1 VIPWTPFEGGALEI
15 QAAIGTSKAESSFA
29 VAVLPAV
36 WLFRIYAVLIVGA
49 AGFLSVAFGPDN
61 NWDLRF
67 YHLYAPW
74 AYLHGRY
81 LYDVGPAQFQS
92 FFNPTADFLFYALT
106 SSILNE
112 TPRIVAF
119 IMGAVHGINAVLILA
134 IASHVLGPL
143 ALRERSMLTASALLM
158 GVSGAGFV
166 SLLGTTTND
175 LVNSIFVLGSLLGVL
190 KLADQGNER
199 AAWRGFAW
207 SGLLAGVGVGLK
219 YTAAVFIP
227 GLALIALIVAVRR
240 KTAFGPIAFGVA
252 ATLGFLAM
260 AGHHLFTLWHAFGN
274 PVFPLFN
281 NIFQS
286 PYYEPEAIRD
296 VQFLPRDPWQLIAY
310 PFYWARTNSELVSEL
325 PFRDVRCA
333 IAYIAIVAG
342 SLTLL
347 SRRARIQRRV
357 GGLFA
362 ETRGLG
368 LVFIFVATSYFV
380 WLGLGNYR
388 YAVTFE
394 MLTGIVTMGALIWLF
409 ENSRLRIV
417 VAILL
422 LTIAAAA
429 TVYPDWGHG
438 EHPST
443 GISPARYGDRY
454 VDVRVPQLPAN
465 SIVLIATRSPVA
477 YFIPFA
483 EPTAQYLGIENNY
496 LELSQ
501 NNKLA
506 SEVKRIMWAQG
517 RSKFIVSV
525 GEFDGSKMNSLLEQF
540 GLRLST
546 SPCQPIRS
554 NLEEE
559 EEALS
564 LCSVITN

>member
-1 VIPWTPFEGGALEI
+1 MEI
-15 QAAIGTSKAESSFA
+15 QAVTDTSKAQSSFA
-29 VAVLPAV
+29 VGMLLTA
-36 WLFRIYAVLIVGA
+36 WRFRIYLLIGGA
-49 AGFLSVAFGPDN
+49 TGFLSVAFGPDN

-81 LYDVGPAQFQS
+81 LYDVGPAQFQG

-106 SSILNE
+106 SSVLNE

-134 IASHVLGPL
+134 IAFHVLRPFE
-143 ALRERSMLTASALLM
+143 LRERSMLTASALLM

-190 KLADQGNER
+190 KVADQENESG
-199 AAWRGFAW
+199 AWRGFAW
-207 SGLLAGVGVGLK
+207 SGLLAGIGVGLK
-219 YTAAVFIP
+219 YTAAIFIP
-227 GLALIALIVAVRR
+227 GLGLIAFIVAVRR
-240 KTAFGPIAFGVA
+240 RTVTGPIAFGVA
-252 ATLGFLAM
+252 AMLGFLAV
-260 AGHHLFTLWHAFGN
+260 AGHHLLTLWHVFGN
-274 PVFPLFN
+274 PIFPLFN

-286 PYYEPEAIRD
+286 PYYEPESIRD
-296 VQFLPRDPWQLIAY
+296 AQFLPRDLSQIIAY

-325 PFRDVRCA
+325 PFRDIRGA
-333 IAYIAIVAG
+333 IAYIAVVAG
-342 SLTLL
+342 LL
-347 SRRARIQRRV
+347 ALVSSRVRIERRRD
-357 GGLFA
+357 GLFT

-368 LVFIFVATSYFV
+368 LVFIFVVMSYFI
-380 WLGLGNYR
+380 WALGLGNYR
-388 YAVTFE
+388 YAVTLE

-409 ENSRLRIV
+409 EDSRLRIV
-417 VAILL
+417 VAIVL
-422 LTIAAAA
+422 LTIATTT

-438 EHPST
+438 EHPSAST
-443 GISPARYGDRY
+443 RPARYGDRY

-465 SIVLIATRSPVA
+465 SIVLIATWSPVA

-506 SEVKRIMWAQG
+506 SEVKHIMRAQG
-517 RSKFIVSV
+517 RTKFLLSI
-525 GEFDGSKMNSLLEQF
+525 GEFDSNKMNSLLEQF
-540 GLRLST
+540 GLRLSML
-546 SPCQPIRS
+546 PCQPIRS

-559 EEALS
+559 ALS
-564 LCSVITN
+564 LCSVATD